1 MKINNTKAVSSIT
14 NTTLD
19 ANANKQQVATGLVS
33 KTLSKSQLSMI
44 SGGSGSGGGIW
55 PPEKTEK
62 TEKTEKKVESRSGSG
77 GGVWPEKAINP

>member
-1 MKINNTKAVSSIT
+1 MKIKNIKAVSSIT

-19 ANANKQQVATGLVS
+19 ANAQEQQGATGLVS

-44 SGGSGSGGGIW
+44 IGGSGSGGGVW

-62 TEKTEKKVESRSGSG
+62 KAESRSGSG
-77 GGVWPEKAINP
+77 GGVWPEKVTNP